1 MTVRELVVKLVLDS
15 LGFRE
20 RVQDA
25 QGELDK
31 LGTASKEATDKA
43 ARGMDK
49 AADKADDL
57 GGKAREAGKSMQQ
70 AAEHGERG
78 FDGLLGTLGKVA
90 ATLGGLAAIQA
101 TVSGYVQA
109 VTEIEKTSDMLGMS
123 MEAWQGWA
131 YAAKQAGLEA
141 EDVRDRF
148 MDLGDWM
155 TDLNVNDAGP
165 LKDFAEK
172 TKTSFK
178 TATGAT
184 VSMEEGL
191 MRLADTVGK
200 MDRQQ
205 ATSWLQQIGFD
216 EKTTPLI
223 LKGRKAIEE
232 YIKVGKEQAL
242 YTKRDAENARRMR
255 EAWQGV
261 TYIYNAVSGAI
272 LRALGPAFD
281 WLAEKAGK
289 VSTWVR
295 ENEDSL
301 VVFITALAA
310 VIGRLLTPALWGM
323 ATAAAAALWPFAPLI
338 LGALALAEAFDDL
351 WAFASGGNSI
361 LENLMRAFGATD
373 KTVEEFR
380 QTVRSAVGFVLDLWD
395 ALTGNGKD
403 SQAALERVKVQ
414 VKAVA
419 DAISNFVRSIGQWVE
434 DLLPQWIKDLLIGDS
449 KPPASA
455 GKASQSAGGG
465 YDGLD
470 AAATGGVGPLMSYR
484 AGDAARPAGGNVTNN
499 RKAEFNVQNM
509 TVVTNA
515 QTGEGTGREL
525 ARGFEN
531 QTAQADG
538 ALGA

>member
-70 AAEHGERG
+70 AAERGERG

-109 VTEIEKTSDMLGMS
+109 VGEIEKTSDMLGMS
-123 MEAWQGWA
+123 MEEWQGWA

-178 TATGAT
+178 DATVAT

-242 YTKRDAENARRMR
+242 YTRRDAENARRMR

-281 WLAEKAGK
+281 RLAEKAGK

-323 ATAAAAALWPFAPLI
+323 AKAAAAALWPFAPLI

-395 ALTGNGKD
+395 ALTGNEKD
-403 SQAALERVKVQ
+403 SQAALERVKAQ

-484 AGDAARPAGGNVTNN
+484 AGDAVRPAGGNVTNN

-531 QTAQADG
+531 QVAQADG
-538 ALGA
+538 ANGV

>member
-70 AAEHGERG
+70 AAERGERG
-78 FDGLLGTLGKVA
+78 FDGLLGTLGRVA

-109 VTEIEKTSDMLGMS
+109 VAEIEKTSDMLGMS
-123 MEAWQGWA
+123 MEEWQGWA

-178 TATGAT
+178 TAKGAT

-531 QTAQADG
+531 QVAQADG
-538 ALGA
+538 ANGV

>member
-31 LGTASKEATDKA
+31 LGTTSKEATDKA

-57 GGKAREAGKSMQQ
+57 GDKAREAGKSMQQ
-70 AAEHGERG
+70 AAERGERG

-109 VTEIEKTSDMLGMS
+109 VGEIEKTSDMLGMS
-123 MEAWQGWA
+123 MEEWQGWA

-178 TATGAT
+178 DAKGAT

-272 LRALGPAFD
+272 LRGLGPAFD

-323 ATAAAAALWPFAPLI
+323 AKAAAAALWPFAPLI

-395 ALTGNGKD
+395 ALTGNEKD
-403 SQAALERVKVQ
+403 SQAALERVKAQ

-455 GKASQSAGGG
+455 GKANQPAGGG

-531 QTAQADG
+531 QVAQADG
-538 ALGA
+538 ANGV

>member
-43 ARGMDK
+43 AKGMDK

-70 AAEHGERG
+70 AAERGERG

-470 AAATGGVGPLMSYR
+470 AAATGSVGPLMSYR

>member
-31 LGTASKEATDKA
+31 LGTTSKEATDKA

-70 AAEHGERG
+70 AAERGERG

-90 ATLGGLAAIQA
+90 VALGGFAAIKS

-109 VTEIEKTSDMLGMS
+109 VAEIEKTSDMLGMS
-123 MEAWQGWA
+123 MEEWQGWA

-141 EDVRDRF
+141 DDVRDRLA
-148 MDLGDWM
+148 DLGDW
-155 TDLNVNDAGP
+155 TLDLNVNDSGP

-178 TATGAT
+178 DAKGAT
-184 VSMEEGL
+184 TSIQESFFRIV
-191 MRLADTVGK
+191 DTVNK
-200 MDRQQ
+200 MDRQK
-205 ATSWLQQIGFD
+205 ATSWLVQIGFD
-216 EKTTPLI
+216 EKTIALFF
-223 LKGRKAIEE
+223 KGRKGLEE
-232 YIKVGKEQAL
+232 FIRVGKEQAL

-261 TYIYNAVSGAI
+261 TYVYNAVSGAI
-272 LRALGPAFD
+272 LRGLGPAFD
-281 WLAEKAGK
+281 WLAERAGK
-289 VSTWVR
+289 VSSWVR

-301 VVFITALAA
+301 LVLITTLAA
-310 VIGRLLTPALWGM
+310 AIAMKLTPALWGM

-338 LGALALAEAFDDL
+338 LGALALGAVFDDL
-351 WAFASGGNSI
+351 WAFVSGGDSALERIMRFFGMTNESI
-361 LENLMRAFGATD
+361 EA
-373 KTVEEFR
+373 VR
-380 QTVRSAVGFVLDLWD
+380 QAVRDLIDALADLWD
-395 ALTGNGKD
+395 FITGKGEMPGWLKGLQGAGG
-403 SQAALERVKVQ
+403 SQLLAQGGYEGDVEDPDDPM
-414 VKAVA
+414 AVA
-419 DAISNFVRSIGQWVE
+419 TAASRRVAARDRAR
-434 DLLPQWIKDLLIGDS
+434 KAA
-449 KPPASA
+449 PPA
-455 GKASQSAGGG
+455 
-465 YDGLD
+465 
-470 AAATGGVGPLMSYR
+470 AAAAPPATNYR

-499 RKAEFNVQNM
+499 RSVTTNVSQ
-509 TVVTNA
+509 VTINTQA
-515 QTGEGTGREL
+515 TDAPGL
-525 ARGFEN
+525 ARDFSGALQN

>member
-31 LGTASKEATDKA
+31 LGTTSKEATDKA
-43 ARGMDK
+43 AKGMDK

-70 AAEHGERG
+70 AAERGERG

-90 ATLGGLAAIQA
+90 VALGGFAAIKS

-109 VTEIEKTSDMLGMS
+109 VAEIEKTSDMLGMS

-131 YAAKQAGLEA
+131 YAAQQAGLEA

-178 TATGAT
+178 TAKGAT

-261 TYIYNAVSGAI
+261 TYVYNAVSGAI

-281 WLAEKAGK
+281 WLAERAGK
-289 VSTWVR
+289 VSSWVR

-301 VVFITALAA
+301 LVLITTLAA
-310 VIGRLLTPALWGM
+310 VIARLLTPALWGM
-323 ATAAAAALWPFAPLI
+323 AKAAAAALWPFAPFI
-338 LGALALAEAFDDL
+338 LAALALGAAFDEL
-351 WAFASGGNSI
+351 WGFASGGNSV
-361 LENLMRAFGATD
+361 LERLMRAFGATD
-373 KTVEEFR
+373 KQVEDFR
-380 QTVRSAVGFVLDLWD
+380 KTVRSAVGFVLDLWD
-395 ALTGNGKD
+395 ALTGNEKD
-403 SQAALERVKVQ
+403 SKAALERVKVQ

-434 DLLPQWIKDLLIGDS
+434 DLLPQWIKDLLAGDS

-455 GKASQSAGGG
+455 GKANQPAGGG

-484 AGDAARPAGGNVTNN
+484 AGDAARPAGGNVTNS
-499 RKAEFNVQNM
+499 RKTEFNVQNM

-531 QTAQADG
+531 QVAQADG
-538 ALGA
+538 ANGV